1 MSPLDKNK
9 VTKKILFIKE
19 QKEDIKKLLYEK
31 KKEEILSDPWLIKGL
46 KYSLQT
52 AVEAMI
58 DIIYHITA
66 KHFNKAPVDARDAL
80 NILYNFKVIDEKEL
94 TLYSK
99 MIGFRNKIVHGYE
112 EVSPEKVIEIAE
124 NNLNDFDKFVKK
136 IKENFLQ

>member
-1 MSPLDKNK
+1 MSPLDKEK
-9 VTKKILFIKE
+9 ITKKILFIIE
-19 QKEDIKKLLYEK
+19 QKKDIEKLLSEK
-31 KKEEILSDPWLIKGL
+31 GKEEILRDPWLVKGI

-66 KHFNKAPVDARDAL
+66 KHFNKAPVDARDGL
-80 NILYNFKVIDEKEL
+80 NILHKSRIIDEKEL
-94 TLYSK
+94 MLYSK

-124 NNLNDFDKFVKK
+124 NNLDDFNRFIEKVK
-136 IKENFLQ
+136 EHFL